1 MPLMWALRP
10 FRGILRTLKGIY
22 YSVYSRYVKIPGLTA
37 HTRGARLS
45 VAPWLSCGS
54 QLN

>member
-22 YSVYSRYVKIPGLTA
+22 YSVYSRKIPGLTD